1 MFGISVY
8 VQKLLSNFQYFL
20 TNQKCVRYFLLRS
33 TATSRRN
40 MDYPKMSSLQ
50 LVQMRIQGSSKHL
63 KLDKDLSDQFYNNE
77 TVFRKASDTF
87 KLSFLRHNLCL
98 TSCLTNNLSSCY
110 THKPQKFQFNSQ
122 VHLIPHRLLIF
133 ASAT

>member
-1 MFGISVY
+1 MCQVFFTTFYCYKQKYGLSKDVQSSVGS
-8 VQKLLSNFQYFL
+8 V
-20 TNQKCVRYFLLRS
+20 
-33 TATSRRN
+33 
-40 MDYPKMSSLQ
+40 
-50 LVQMRIQGSSKHL
+50 RIQGSSKHL

-98 TSCLTNNLSSCY
+98 TSCLTENLSSRY
-110 THKPQKFQFNSQ
+110 THQPQKFQFNSQ